1 MITGIDLSMMKE
13 IDRDLSKMNFTI
25 GEIRSKE
32 WIKQRLKNVY
42 QKPGQKRPI
51 ESCDIIVTLPKS
63 ESSDP
68 ENVKKF
74 MSAAY
79 ESLAA
84 QYGKHDNIIGG
95 WVHMDESQPHLH
107 FAFLPISPRDSKQKR
122 NFTEKLAVR
131 DYWPKKTSLQEMH
144 RTLQR
149 DIDMAMGHHVD
160 GINNG
165 ITKEQGGNKSITE
178 LKAESRKLQDH
189 IEKYQGNLEE
199 LDRDLS
205 VEPEKSIF
213 GGEEHYK
220 LTGHQYKRL
229 RTLAKV
235 AINQSSEYERMKSEN
250 VRLENENLDMKSR
263 MQRYLVQ
270 VRDEIEEE
278 YRPKIEE
285 LEKERE
291 RRLKIEKEAAPFLI
305 IPPFLR
311 PFVESYIEKAR
322 MKYQDV
328 VSQTMRKAVSIMQS
342 EDKAASVYD
351 AFQDELR
358 VIDGGEWSRAKWLD
372 TLRAMFR
379 EANRQIGRKTAPKP
393 VEGWDMPKPSQVN
406 FTDLRA
412 GIGAQRT
419 PRKEKEWSR

>member
-1 MITGIDLSMMKE
+1 M
-13 IDRDLSKMNFTI
+13 
-25 GEIRSKE
+25 
-32 WIKQRLKNVY
+32 
-42 QKPGQKRPI
+42 
-51 ESCDIIVTLPKS
+51 
-63 ESSDP
+63 
-68 ENVKKF
+68 
-74 MSAAY
+74 
-79 ESLAA
+79 
-84 QYGKHDNIIGG
+84 
-95 WVHMDESQPHLH
+95 
-107 FAFLPISPRDSKQKR
+107 
-122 NFTEKLAVR
+122 
-131 DYWPKKTSLQEMH
+131 
-144 RTLQR
+144 
-149 DIDMAMGHHVD
+149 
-160 GINNG
+160 
-165 ITKEQGGNKSITE
+165 
-178 LKAESRKLQDH
+178 KAESRKLQDH

-358 VIDGGEWSRAKWLD
+358 VIDGGEWSRVKWLD